1 MSELFCID
9 ITARE
14 EDTDRVTGIMVLFA
28 AAFGWEEE
36 SLPTGETRFRV
47 YAENPRFCQELK
59 VELAARVPDALVEE
73 STVPNKDWVL
83 IWRDFFTPVPIQD
96 QFVVIAPWMRKDFP
110 DPMPMP
116 LIIEPKFAFGTG
128 HHPTTALCLHAL
140 TTLFR
145 SGRIRKGMRF
155 LDLGTGSGILSVACA
170 KLGLTGV
177 AADIDMLSVENA
189 TENRAVNQVEGMF
202 EVRHGSVEVAATEK
216 YELIVANILAEP
228 LRNLAGP
235 VTSML
240 GPGGVLVLSGL
251 LDIQAD
257 SVSLAYEKQG
267 LGTPERQID
276 GEWAALVWK

>member
-1 MSELFCID
+1 MSDLFRID

-14 EDTDRVTGIMVLFA
+14 EDVDLVTGIMVLFA

-47 YAENPRFCQELK
+47 HAENPRFCQELK
-59 VELAARVPDALVEE
+59 AEIAARAPEALVEE

-96 QFVVIAPWMRKDFP
+96 RFVVIAPWMRDDFP
-110 DPMPMP
+110 GDSPVP
-116 LIIEPKFAFGTG
+116 LIIEPKVAFGTG
-128 HHPTTALCLHAL
+128 HHPTTALCLNAL
-140 TTLFR
+140 TDLSR

-189 TENRAVNQVEGMF
+189 IENRAVNQVEGMF

-216 YELIVANILAEP
+216 YDLIVANILAEP
-228 LRNLAGP
+228 LRNLAEA
-235 VTSML
+235 VTAML
-240 GPGGVLVLSGL
+240 RPGGALVLSGL
-251 LDIQAD
+251 LDVQAD
-257 SVSLAYEKQG
+257 SVADAYTRRG
-267 LGTPERQID
+267 LDEPVREID
-276 GEWAALVWK
+276 GEWAALIWE